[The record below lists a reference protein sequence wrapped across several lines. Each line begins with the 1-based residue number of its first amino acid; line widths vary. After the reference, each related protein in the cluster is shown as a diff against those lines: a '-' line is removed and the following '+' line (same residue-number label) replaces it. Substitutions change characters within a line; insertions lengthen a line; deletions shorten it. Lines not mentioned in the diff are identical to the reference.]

1 MHRVDSQKLQK
12 RLNEIFTK
20 DLVFKQT
27 LLINEKKRTIY
38 ISLDRQTKEYSFFC
52 NEIGTGGIKSVF
64 AYYSFEEV
72 LNDAI
77 KAK

>member
-20 DLVFKQT
+20 DLVFKQS
-27 LLINEKKRTIY
+27 LLINQKKRTICIY
-38 ISLDRQTKEYSFFC
+38 LDRETKEYSFSC
-52 NEIGTGGIKSVF
+52 NEIGNANIKSVF
-64 AYYSFEEV
+64 SYNSFEEV